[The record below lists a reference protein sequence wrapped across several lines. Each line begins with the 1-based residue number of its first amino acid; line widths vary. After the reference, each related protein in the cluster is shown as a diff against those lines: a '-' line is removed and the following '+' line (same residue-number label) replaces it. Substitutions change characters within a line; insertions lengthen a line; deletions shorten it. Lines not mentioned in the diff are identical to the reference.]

1 MPTEFVNVM
10 AWLFGL
16 SMFNWFVSTLWFART
31 SVRYIDNE
39 LERNGTGKPAWDG
52 IGIRVSIY
60 ALAIL
65 SEWFAKTPLIA
76 GAEVRSVARRKDY
89 YLALWFEISFVLF
102 LVIAFGIYPFI
113 ND

>member
-1 MPTEFVNVM
+1 MSTELFNVM

-16 SMFNWFVSTLWFART
+16 SMFNWFASTLWFART
-31 SVRYIDNE
+31 SVRYIDSE
-39 LERNGTGKPAWDG
+39 LERSGIGKPAWDG
-52 IGIRVSIY
+52 IGIRISIY

-89 YLALWFEISFVLF
+89 YLALWYNWSFLF
-102 LVIAFGIYPFI
+102 LIVSGLLLYPLLP
-113 ND
+113 D